1 MESGNIFKITKK
13 GRIARYSPGS
23 SLLILENRSAD
34 ARCVDA
40 ARRDKDPHE

>member
-1 MESGNIFKITKK
+1 MESGKILKITKT
-13 GRIARYSPGS
+13 GRIARNSPGS
-23 SLLILENRSAD
+23 SHTIRENRPAD